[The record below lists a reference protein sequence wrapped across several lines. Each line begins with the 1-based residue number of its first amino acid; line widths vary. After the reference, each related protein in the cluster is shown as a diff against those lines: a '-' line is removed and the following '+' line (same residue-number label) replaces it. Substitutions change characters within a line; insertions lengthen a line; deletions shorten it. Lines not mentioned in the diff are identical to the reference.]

1 MKTRLILSA
10 LAAAT
15 LAFSGCSST
24 PSKPEPTALTAFKSE
39 FAIAPAWSFNLG
51 EVHGPMS
58 AAVHGS
64 RVALAS
70 STGQVVVLD
79 AAKGQALW
87 QLALDAAVQAGIG
100 GDGQRFAVVTARN
113 EVVAM
118 EAGKV
123 LWKHAMP
130 ASTLTAP
137 LVAGGRVF
145 VMTADRAVTAL
156 DGATGRELWRYEHR
170 GSDALVLRQAGLLMP
185 VGNMLLAGLG
195 GRMVAIDPDQG
206 RAQWDLAVGSLR
218 GTNEVERLVDLVN
231 HPARDGKLVCARA
244 FQSAVA
250 CVDTAAART
259 LWSKSAQ
266 GYQGLDMDEAQV
278 FAVEGD
284 DKVHAL
290 ARADGQQTWAN
301 DSLRFRGLTAPLV
314 LGRSVVVGDAQ
325 GYVHFLS
332 RKDGHVLQ
340 RLSTDGSAIAM
351 APVLVDQTLVVVTRQ
366 GQVRAYNA
374 Q

>member
-1 MKTRLILSA
+1 VKTRLILSVLA
-10 LAAAT
+10 LACAGLVA
-15 LAFSGCSST
+15 CSST
-24 PSKPEPTALTAFKSE
+24 PSKPQPTALSAFKAE
-39 FAIAPAWSFNLG
+39 FDIAPAWSFDLG
-51 EVHGPMS
+51 SITGPLSASVHGQRM
-58 AAVHGS
+58 
-64 RVALAS
+64 ALAS
-70 STGQVVVLD
+70 SAGRVVVLD
-79 AAKGQALW
+79 GNKGQVVW
-87 QLALDAAVQAGIG
+87 QVQLDTPVQAGVG
-100 GDGQRFAVVTARN
+100 GDGERFAVVSNRN
-113 EVVAM
+113 EVLTLQ
-118 EAGKV
+118 AGKV
-123 LWKHAMP
+123 LWKHALP

-185 VGNMLLAGLG
+185 VGNTLIAGLG

-206 RAQWDLAVGSLR
+206 RVQWEVAVGSVR

-231 HPARDGKLVCARA
+231 QAARDGQTVCARA

-259 LWSKSAQ
+259 LWSKPAQ
-266 GYQGLDMDEAQV
+266 GHQGLSMDATHV

-284 DKVHAL
+284 DKVQAL
-290 ARADGQQTWAN
+290 SRADGQTGWTN
-301 DSLRFRGLTAPLV
+301 ESLRFRGLTAPLV
-314 LGRSVVVGDAQ
+314 LGSSVVVGDAQ

-351 APVLVDQTLVVVTRQ
+351 APVQLGQTLVVVTRQ
-366 GQVRAYNA
+366 GQVRAFNA

>member
-1 MKTRLILSA
+1 MKHRLILSA
-10 LAAAT
+10 LVLICAGLVA
-15 LAFSGCSST
+15 CSST
-24 PSKPEPTALTAFKSE
+24 PAKPEPSALTAFKAE
-39 FAIAPAWSFNLG
+39 FAIDPAWSYTLG
-51 EVHGPMS
+51 EVSGPLS
-58 AAVHGS
+58 ASVHGN

-70 STGQVVVLD
+70 SAGRVVLLD
-79 AAKGQALW
+79 GEKGQIVW
-87 QLALDAAVQAGIG
+87 QIQLDTSVQAGLG
-100 GDGQRFAVVTARN
+100 GDGQRFAVVNSRN
-113 EVVAM
+113 EVQAI
-118 EAGKV
+118 ESGKV
-123 LWKHAMP
+123 LWKHALP

-156 DGATGRELWRYEHR
+156 DGASGRELWRYEHR

-185 VGNMLLAGLG
+185 VGNTLIAGLG

-206 RAQWDLAVGSLR
+206 RVQWEVAVGSMR

-231 HPARDGKLVCARA
+231 QAARDGHIVCARA

-250 CVDTAAART
+250 CVDTATARMI
-259 LWSKSAQ
+259 WSKPAQ
-266 GYQGLDMDEAQV
+266 GHQGLATDGKQV

-284 DKVHAL
+284 DKVQAL
-290 ARADGQQTWAN
+290 ARADGQPTWTN
-301 DSLRFRGLTAPLV
+301 DGLRFRGLTAPLV

-332 RKDGHVLQ
+332 RKDGQVIQ

-351 APVLVDQTLVVVTRQ
+351 APVLVGQSLVVVTRQ
-366 GQVRAYNA
+366 GQVRAFNA

>member
-1 MKTRLILSA
+1 MKSKLILSA
-10 LAAAT
+10 LAAVCVG
-15 LAFSGCSST
+15 LAGCSST
-24 PSKPEPTALTAFKSE
+24 PAKPEPKALVAFKAE
-39 FAIAPAWSFNLG
+39 FPIVPAWSFALG
-51 EVHGPMS
+51 EITGPLSASVHGQQ
-58 AAVHGS
+58 
-64 RVALAS
+64 VALVSGA
-70 STGQVVVLD
+70 GRVVVLD
-79 AAKGQALW
+79 GSKGQVLW
-87 QLALDAAVQAGIG
+87 QLQLDAPVQAAMG
-100 GDGQRFAVVTARN
+100 GDGQRFAIVNARN

-123 LWKHAMP
+123 QWRHTLP
-130 ASTLTAP
+130 ASTMTAP

-156 DGATGRELWRYEHR
+156 DGASGRELWRYEHR

-185 VGNMLLAGLG
+185 VGNTLIAGMG

-206 RAQWDLAVGSLR
+206 RAKWEVAVGAMR

-231 HPARDGKLVCARA
+231 HPSRDGNTVCARA

-250 CVDTAAART
+250 CVDTQQARVIWT
-259 LWSKSAQ
+259 KNAQ
-266 GYQGLDMDEAQV
+266 GYQGLDMDSAQV

-284 DKVHAL
+284 DKVQAL
-290 ARADGQQTWAN
+290 SRADGQQTWIN

-332 RKDGHVLQ
+332 RQDGHVLQ

-351 APVLVDQTLVVVTRQ
+351 APVVVGQTLVVVTRQ
-366 GQVRAYNA
+366 GQVRAFSA

>member
-1 MKTRLILSA
+1 MKQRLILSV
-10 LAAAT
+10 LAVACAG
-15 LAFSGCSST
+15 LVACSST
-24 PSKPEPTALTAFKSE
+24 PSKPEPTELAAYKAE
-39 FAIAPAWSFNLG
+39 FAIAPTWSLNLG
-51 EVHGPMS
+51 EIAGPLSASVHS
-58 AAVHGS
+58 S

-70 STGQVVVLD
+70 SAGRVVLLDGDQGQVLWQVQLD
-79 AAKGQALW
+79 AP
-87 QLALDAAVQAGIG
+87 VQAGVG
-100 GDGQRFAVVTARN
+100 GDGQRFAVINARN
-113 EVVAM
+113 EVLAL

-123 LWKHAMP
+123 LWKRALP
-130 ASTLTAP
+130 ASTLTVP

-145 VMTADRAVTAL
+145 VMTSDRAVTAL
-156 DGATGRELWRYEHR
+156 DGASGRELWRYEHR

-185 VGNMLLAGLG
+185 VGNTLIAGLG
-195 GRMVAIDPDQG
+195 GRMVAIDPDKG
-206 RAQWDLAVGSLR
+206 RVQWEVAVGSMR

-231 HPARDGKLVCARA
+231 HPARDAQTVCARA

-250 CVDTAAART
+250 CVDTATART
-259 LWSKSAQ
+259 LWSKPTQ
-266 GYQGLDMDEAQV
+266 GHQGLDMDDTQV

-284 DKVHAL
+284 DKVQAL
-290 ARADGQQTWAN
+290 ARADGQPMWTN
-301 DSLRFRGLTAPLV
+301 DKLRFRGLTAPLV

-351 APVLVDQTLVVVTRQ
+351 APVVVGQTLVVVTRQ
-366 GQVRAYNA
+366 GQVRAFSA

>member
-1 MKTRLILSA
+1 MKQRLILSA
-10 LAAAT
+10 LAVACAG
-15 LAFSGCSST
+15 LVACSST
-24 PSKPEPTALTAFKSE
+24 PSKPEPTALSTFKAE
-39 FAIAPAWSFNLG
+39 FAIAPSWSLSLG
-51 EVHGPMS
+51 EIAGPLSASVHS
-58 AAVHGS
+58 N
-64 RVALAS
+64 RVALTS
-70 STGQVVVLD
+70 SAGRVVLLDGDKGQVLWQVQLD
-79 AAKGQALW
+79 AP
-87 QLALDAAVQAGIG
+87 VQAGLG
-100 GDGQRFAVVTARN
+100 GDGQRFAAVNARN
-113 EVVAM
+113 EVLAL

-123 LWKHAMP
+123 LWKHALP

-145 VMTADRAVTAL
+145 VMTSDRAVTAL
-156 DGATGRELWRYEHR
+156 DGASGRELWRYEHR
-170 GSDALVLRQAGLLMP
+170 GSDALVLRQAGLLMA
-185 VGNMLLAGLG
+185 VGNTLIAGLG

-206 RAQWDLAVGSLR
+206 RVQWEVAVGSMR

-231 HPARDGKLVCARA
+231 PPARDGQTVCVRA

-250 CVDTAAART
+250 CVDTATARS
-259 LWSKSAQ
+259 LWSKPMQ
-266 GYQGLDMDEAQV
+266 GHQGLGMDDTQV

-284 DKVHAL
+284 DKVQAL
-290 ARADGQQTWAN
+290 ARADGQPSWTHEG
-301 DSLRFRGLTAPLV
+301 LRFRGLTAPLV

-351 APVLVDQTLVVVTRQ
+351 APVLVGQTLVVVTRQ
-366 GQVRAYNA
+366 GQVRAFNA

>member
-1 MKTRLILSA
+1 MKTRLIVSA
-10 LAAAT
+10 LAAAC
-15 LAFSGCSST
+15 LGLVGCSST
-24 PSKPEPTALTAFKSE
+24 PSKPGPTALTAFKAE
-39 FAIAPAWSFNLG
+39 FAITPAWSFALG
-51 EVHGPMS
+51 EITGPMTASVHGD
-58 AAVHGS
+58 A
-64 RVALAS
+64 VALAS
-70 STGQVVVLD
+70 SSGRVILLD
-79 AAKGQALW
+79 ANKGQPLW
-87 QLALDAAVQAGIG
+87 QLQLDAPVQAGVG
-100 GDGQRFAVVTARN
+100 GDGKRFAVVNARN

-231 HPARDGKLVCARA
+231 HPARDGKQVCARA

-266 GYQGLDMDEAQV
+266 GYQGLDMDETQV

-284 DKVHAL
+284 DKVQAL
-290 ARADGQQTWAN
+290 ARTDGQQTWAN
-301 DSLRFRGLTAPLV
+301 ESLRFRGLTAPLK

-366 GQVRAYNA
+366 GQVRAFNA